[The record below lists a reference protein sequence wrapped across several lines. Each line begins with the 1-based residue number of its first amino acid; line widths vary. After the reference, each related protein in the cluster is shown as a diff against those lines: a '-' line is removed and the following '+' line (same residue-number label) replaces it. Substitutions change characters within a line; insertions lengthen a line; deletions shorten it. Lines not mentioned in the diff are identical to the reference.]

1 MISPLS
7 MSFFPQILLFLI
19 ASLILSPLV
28 LLGVKGTFRRL
39 HLLDR
44 PHLYKS
50 EKGRKPAPYSV
61 GIVIFLVLLL
71 LSPLV
76 YIFGDFSPLLEK
88 RFTIVLIIGALIS
101 AISWIDDIDTIGKSP
116 VKVPPIIRLSM
127 QIFVGLIIGLTSIK
141 IAYVSN
147 IFWGILPI
155 DTFFVQFSLFENII
169 TVYPFPL
176 LITIFWYV
184 LIFNAVNFSDGVPG
198 ITGGFAF
205 ISFCI
210 LGILA
215 IKLYITDTTPASQ
228 ENSRFILTL
237 IAMIL
242 PITFFLTRADIS
254 REVIMGDTGTI
265 MLAFLIATLAIIA
278 GGKIAT
284 TISVLGIYLI
294 DLIYVVI
301 SRIRRGQN
309 PMKWDQD
316 SHLHFRLLE
325 IGLSKPQVRLVIYF
339 LATVFG
345 LSAIFLTT
353 NGKILLFIII
363 TGITIFLT
371 EILEVIKTHKGEK
384 ER

>member
-101 AISWIDDIDTIGKSP
+101 AISWIDDMDTIGKSP

-147 IFWGILPI
+147 IF
-155 DTFFVQFSLFENII
+155 
-169 TVYPFPL
+169 
-176 LITIFWYV
+176 
-184 LIFNAVNFSDGVPG
+184 
-198 ITGGFAF
+198 
-205 ISFCI
+205 
-210 LGILA
+210 
-215 IKLYITDTTPASQ
+215 
-228 ENSRFILTL
+228 
-237 IAMIL
+237 
-242 PITFFLTRADIS
+242 
-254 REVIMGDTGTI
+254 
-265 MLAFLIATLAIIA
+265 
-278 GGKIAT
+278 
-284 TISVLGIYLI
+284 
-294 DLIYVVI
+294 
-301 SRIRRGQN
+301 
-309 PMKWDQD
+309 
-316 SHLHFRLLE
+316 
-325 IGLSKPQVRLVIYF
+325 
-339 LATVFG
+339 
-345 LSAIFLTT
+345 
-353 NGKILLFIII
+353 
-363 TGITIFLT
+363 
-371 EILEVIKTHKGEK
+371 
-384 ER
+384 